1 MLLVLEE
8 RKNDNGEDNYLL
20 NTEKLD
26 TRYKFTYLDVQQIP
40 RMTNIFKSCSNS
52 NFKSQ
57 VPK

>member
-26 TRYKFTYLDVQQIP
+26 TRYKFTYLDVQ
-40 RMTNIFKSCSNS
+40 
-52 NFKSQ
+52 
-57 VPK
+57 